1 MDVDPI
7 RWVQL
12 GGAVMGAVLLCL
24 GLYIQIMPLAWIG
37 GVVLAIS
44 GWCVSS
50 YNL

>member
-12 GGAVMGAVLLCL
+12 AGAVAGAALLCL
-24 GLYIQIMPLAWIG
+24 GLYVHVTPMVWIG

-44 GWCVSS
+44 GWCVSP
-50 YNL
+50 YKL